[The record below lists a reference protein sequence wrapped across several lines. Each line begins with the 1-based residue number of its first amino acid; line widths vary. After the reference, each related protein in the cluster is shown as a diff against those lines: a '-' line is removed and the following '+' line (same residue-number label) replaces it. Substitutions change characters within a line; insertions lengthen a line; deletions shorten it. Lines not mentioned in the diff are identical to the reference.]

1 MPDHQDNKNS
11 GTDITASSD
20 TNRDNHLWLKSWR
33 SRETDFHQT
42 TVNSLLSRFWPSL
55 GLAPGS
61 RIFVPLC
68 GKSLD
73 MRWLADQ
80 GYRVIG
86 IELSPIAVRTFFQEN
101 GLHPVK
107 RRQGRFTVW
116 QDGNIEILCGDYFS
130 LTRDLLGPI
139 DTVYDRAALTALPAD
154 IRRLYVAKLGT
165 LLPETAHIFLLTA
178 EVAEEHETEQQAL
191 GVDEEINRLY
201 AERYSIDL
209 THVDCVFES
218 DPQSPK
224 RPMQVA
230 YKLYRL
236 AGRPSA
242 SGMEE

>member
-1 MPDHQDNKNS
+1 MSDHQYNKNS
-11 GTDITASSD
+11 GSDITASSD

-33 SRETDFHQT
+33 SRETEFHQT
-42 TVNSLLSRFWPSL
+42 TVNPLLSRFWPSL

-73 MRWLADQ
+73 MIWLAEQ

-86 IELSPIAVRTFFQEN
+86 IELSPIAVRAFFHEN

-107 RRQGRFTVW
+107 RRLGRFTLW
-116 QDGNIEILCGDYFS
+116 QDGDIEILCGDYFS
-130 LTRDLLGPI
+130 LTRDQLGHV

-154 IRRLYVAKLGT
+154 IRRLYVAKLDT
-165 LLPETAHIFLLTA
+165 LLPETTNIFLLTA

-191 GVDEEINRLY
+191 GVDEEIDTLY

-218 DPQSPK
+218 DPQSPH
-224 RPMQVA
+224 RPVRVA
-230 YKLYRL
+230 YKFYRL
-236 AGRPSA
+236 SGRSSA
-242 SGMEE
+242 SDREE